1 MRENGEKESPK
12 FNQLMEDENVHDSEE
27 NKYNNLSFKE
37 ISSKDSL
44 SSSNYSF
51 SKTIIYDKY
60 EEENDSSNHISKRNN
75 FGQKLENFNN
85 SKNESKNIVFTNNI
99 LKISKHQNSI
109 IKNKNNSG
117 LKKALNKTISSNS
130 KSRNK
135 IKTKTLSQLLNQ
147 NIKVGKLRM
156 LTEQY
161 ENNKK
166 RATNNNEY
174 DTDRNPNTSEKRN
187 SQRDTNEKINIIK
200 ANKLEKA
207 NSREN
212 LKNESMISKF
222 ISKRKKTNDN
232 TENEKFQNQFAHSKD
247 KKKEI
252 PIQLKD
258 NSKNNNNII
267 NYNNNQK
274 NNNSDKNK
282 PQENNMP
289 ISDDYQNY
297 TRVERRINN
306 VEILIGKMS
315 GYMEKLDGYIDSQKK
330 KEENLD
336 GYMKNLDEY
345 MASQKKKE
353 ENLDGYMKNL
363 DEYMA
368 SQKTMND
375 NLLQILQ
382 KLSGV

>member
-315 GYMEKLDGYIDSQKK
+315 GYMEKLDGYVD
-330 KEENLD
+330 
-336 GYMKNLDEY
+336 
-345 MASQKKKE
+345 SQKKKE

-368 SQKTMND
+368 SQKTMNY